1 MSRNKVE
8 ITGINTS
15 TLKTIKTDEMNKLF
29 ILYKK
34 GDKSAKN
41 SLIEYNLKLVLSIL
55 KKYYNKTDNLDDLFQ
70 IGTIGLIKAINNFDL
85 NYDVKFSTYAVFI
98 IEGEI
103 KRYLRD
109 NNQIRISRS
118 IKELSYKIISYK
130 EKYLKEEG
138 TYPSNDD
145 IMKHFNITSYD
156 LYTALNSLTE
166 PMSIF
171 EPIFNDGGDTIYLLD
186 QLEDK
191 SQNNLNELIFLRDAL
206 TKLKDKERMILE
218 RRYYDGMSQS
228 EIADDLNISQAQVS
242 RIESKA
248 LNNVRKLIL

>member
-109 NNQIRISRS
+109 NNQVRISRS

-138 TYPSNDD
+138 TYPSNED

>member
-138 TYPSNDD
+138 IYPSNED